1 MNKLLIV
8 ALLSGCSLLLARTSP
23 LSPSQPAVEPSPQ
36 RGLKITQGFHNNPAE
51 SAGHT
56 MDVITK
62 YGDLSA
68 NVQSDSIALPNVP
81 SNMTKATDRW
91 HVYTAPDK
99 SFSVEVPCNLIDQYH
114 NDMYSCDVE
123 DNSSLNFFLI
133 EVLNMSD
140 AARAKMKDEL
150 EFERNIKREL
160 TPNRHVIKMV
170 PIKVDGGIGREIL
183 VTDTSDP
190 DDNSRARI
198 IIVGRRY
205 YVVAFNSNDPKA
217 LQTPMAERFLSTFK
231 VFSG

>member
-23 LSPSQPAVEPSPQ
+23 LSPSQQ

-81 SNMTKATDRW
+81 SNMTKAPDRW

-99 SFSVEVPCNLIDQYH
+99 SFSVEVPCNLVDQYH
-114 NDMYSCDVE
+114 NDM
-123 DNSSLNFFLI
+123 
-133 EVLNMSD
+133 
-140 AARAKMKDEL
+140 
-150 EFERNIKREL
+150 
-160 TPNRHVIKMV
+160 
-170 PIKVDGGIGREIL
+170 
-183 VTDTSDP
+183 
-190 DDNSRARI
+190 
-198 IIVGRRY
+198 
-205 YVVAFNSNDPKA
+205 
-217 LQTPMAERFLSTFK
+217 
-231 VFSG
+231 